1 MSVLI
6 SEAEIAVQVDRLA
19 DAISAYMP
27 PDFTAVILMDGA
39 MVFATDLL
47 RALYAKGINSPVCS
61 LGLSSY
67 GASRETSGEVK
78 VTSDLTAN
86 LKGRAVL
93 LIDDVLESGHTLSFA
108 KTYVTARGA
117 KPVSSCVFAQKPYD
131 KPLATADFVGWSAP
145 DRFLIGYGLD
155 DKGRFRGQPFISAA
169 D

>member
-1 MSVLI
+1 MNVLI

-19 DAISAYMP
+19 DTVSTHMP

-39 MVFATDLL
+39 MVFAADLL
-47 RALYAKGINSPVCS
+47 RALYAKGVNPPVCS

-78 VTSDLTAN
+78 ITSDLTEN

-93 LIDDVLESGHTLSFA
+93 LIDDVLESGHTLTFA
-108 KTYVTARGA
+108 KTYVIARGA
-117 KPVSSCVFAQKPYD
+117 NSVSSCVFAQKPYGR
-131 KPLATADFVGWSAP
+131 PLTIAEFVGWQAP
-145 DRFLIGYGLD
+145 DRFLVGYGLD
-155 DKGRFRGQPFISAA
+155 DKGRYRGQPFISAT